1 MRRKSNIDNFL
12 GEVGV
17 KVGDKH
23 IVYDY
28 TCKEDIVD
36 AIIDEYHDGD
46 ISIGDMLD
54 VTIIRGMSAQDV
66 VDIVA
71 RVMHTIEADEITQM
85 QDVDSD
91 TPIIIKRWEW

>member
-1 MRRKSNIDNFL
+1 MSFL

-36 AIIDEYHDGD
+36 AIIDEYHESDVC
-46 ISIGDMLD
+46 IGEMLE
-54 VTIIRGMSAQDV
+54 VTIISGMSAQDV

-71 RVMHTIEADEITQM
+71 RIMHTIEGDEIAQYINPE
-85 QDVDSD
+85 SD
-91 TPIIIKRWEW
+91 EPIIAKRWEW